1 MSHSLLSPLKR
12 QGLGTEPG
20 NRHICFRNTARE
32 NSMVLAQENRHIDQG
47 TEWRAQKYAQA
58 STVALS
64 EGIKNTRRRED
75 SVYKQ
80 CEKNW
85 TSMC

>member
-1 MSHSLLSPLKR
+1 
-12 QGLGTEPG
+12 
-20 NRHICFRNTARE
+20 
-32 NSMVLAQENRHIDQG
+32 MVLAQENRHIDQG

-64 EGIKNTRRRED
+64 KGIKNTRRRED